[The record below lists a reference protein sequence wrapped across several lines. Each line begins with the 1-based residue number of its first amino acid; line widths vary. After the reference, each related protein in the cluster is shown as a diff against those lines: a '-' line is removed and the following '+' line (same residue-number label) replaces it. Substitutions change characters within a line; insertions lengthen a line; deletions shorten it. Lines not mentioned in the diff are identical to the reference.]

1 MPHEMQK
8 SLHPFLFYAKIAV
21 RKEDRCMKAE
31 YYSKIIEAL
40 IELIDEGVYIVDKNG
55 IGQYYNKAMAS
66 MEKVNMDDVL
76 GKKFHEAF
84 PDFHMGEST
93 MFQALTKKEPTLKKQ
108 QTYKNLY
115 GKEITTINSTIPII
129 VDGEAVAAV
138 EVAKDITDIRKMS
151 DKLLKLQENT
161 IEKAV
166 AAAVEN
172 GDALRPPSG
181 IRKYTFDDIY
191 GENPRFTEVVNRAKR
206 AAGNDASVFIYG
218 ETGTGKELFAQS
230 IHYGGPRKDKP
241 FLAQNCAAIP
251 ETLLEGILFGTT
263 KGSFTGAID
272 RAGLFEQANGGTLL
286 LDEISAMPY
295 ELQSKLLRVL
305 QENYVRRVGG
315 NKDIPVKVRIIA
327 TVNEPPEDLIRQG
340 MLRKDLYYR
349 LNVINISIP
358 ALRERPDD
366 IPVLAERFLE
376 KHNKRFQ
383 KELWMVS
390 DEAIK
395 KLQKYDYPGNVR
407 ELENIIEQTVSMA
420 DKEHVLTEKLLSMPE
435 TGKRVKRPEFD
446 YNADRPLD
454 EYLDAIEERIIKEA
468 LVAWD
473 GNITKAANALQIK
486 RQTLQHKL
494 KKYHVFDMK

>member
-1 MPHEMQK
+1 MN
-8 SLHPFLFYAKIAV
+8 
-21 RKEDRCMKAE
+21 AE

-40 IELIDEGVYIVDKNG
+40 IELIDEGVYIVDQDG
-55 IGQYYNKAMAS
+55 VGQYYNKAMAS

-93 MFQALTKKEPTLKKQ
+93 MFRALTKKEPTLKKQ

-129 VDGEAVAAV
+129 VDGQAVAAV

-151 DKLLKLQENT
+151 DTLLELQEGK
-161 IEKAV
+161 IEKNEEGTQNAQ
-166 AAAVEN
+166 A
-172 GDALRPPSG
+172 G
-181 IRKYTFDDIY
+181 IRRYTFSDIY
-191 GENPRFTEVVNRAKR
+191 GENESFRAAVNRAKR
-206 AAGNDASVFIYG
+206 AAANDASVFIYG

-295 ELQSKLLRVL
+295 DLQSKLLRVL

-315 NKDIPVKVRIIA
+315 NKDIPIRVRIIA
-327 TVNEPPEDLIRQG
+327 TVNEPPEELIQQG
-340 MLRKDLYYR
+340 KLRKDLYYR

-376 KHNKRFQ
+376 KHNKRFN

-390 DEAIK
+390 EEAIK

-420 DKEHVLTEKLLSMPE
+420 DKEHVLTEKLLSMPD
-435 TGKRVKRPEFD
+435 TGKRLKRPEFE

-454 EYLDAIEERIIKEA
+454 EYLDAIEERVIKEA

-473 GNITKAANALQIK
+473 GNITKAAQALQIK

-494 KKYHVFDMK
+494 KKYHIFDIK

>member
-1 MPHEMQK
+1 
-8 SLHPFLFYAKIAV
+8 
-21 RKEDRCMKAE
+21 MKAE

-40 IELIDEGVYIVDKNG
+40 IELIDEGVYIVDQDG
-55 IGQYYNKAMAS
+55 VGQYYNKAMAS

-93 MFQALTKKEPTLKKQ
+93 MFRALTKKEPTLKKQ

-129 VDGEAVAAV
+129 VDGQAVAAV

-151 DKLLKLQENT
+151 DTLLELQEGK
-161 IEKAV
+161 IEKSQ
-166 AAAVEN
+166 E
-172 GDALRPPSG
+172 DLQSPQTG
-181 IRKYTFDDIY
+181 IRRYTFSDIY
-191 GENPRFTEVVNRAKR
+191 GENESFRAAVNRAKR
-206 AAGNDASVFIYG
+206 AAANDASVFIYG

-295 ELQSKLLRVL
+295 DLQSKLLRVL

-315 NKDIPVKVRIIA
+315 NKDIPIRVRIIA
-327 TVNEPPEDLIRQG
+327 TVNEPPEELIQQG
-340 MLRKDLYYR
+340 KLRKDLYYR

-376 KHNKRFQ
+376 KHNKRFN

-390 DEAIK
+390 EEAIK

-420 DKEHVLTEKLLSMPE
+420 DKEHVLTEKLLSMPD
-435 TGKRVKRPEFD
+435 TGKRLKRPEFE

-454 EYLDAIEERIIKEA
+454 EYLDAIEERVIKEA

-473 GNITKAANALQIK
+473 GNITKAAQALQIK

-494 KKYHVFDMK
+494 KKYHIFDIK

>member
-1 MPHEMQK
+1 MN
-8 SLHPFLFYAKIAV
+8 
-21 RKEDRCMKAE
+21 AE
-31 YYSKIIEAL
+31 YYHRIIEAL
-40 IELIDEGVYIVDKNG
+40 IELIDEGVYIVDKEG
-55 IGQYYNKAMAS
+55 VGVYYNKAMAS
-66 MEKVNMDDVL
+66 MEKVNMDDIL

-93 MFQALTKKEPTLKKQ
+93 MFKALTKKESTLKKQ

-115 GKEITTINSTIPII
+115 GKEITTINSTIPVI

-138 EVAKDITDIRKMS
+138 EVAKDITDIRKMADNLLRLQE
-151 DKLLKLQENT
+151 DKL
-161 IEKAV
+161 EKNAHGSEEG
-166 AAAVEN
+166 AQAQSTSGGN
-172 GDALRPPSG
+172 GGIGG
-181 IRKYTFDDIY
+181 IRRYTFDDIY
-191 GENPRFTEVVNRAKR
+191 GENPKFKAAVERAKK
-206 AAGNDASVFIYG
+206 AAKNDASVFIYG

-230 IHYGGPRKDKP
+230 IHYGGPRNDKP

-251 ETLLEGILFGTT
+251 ESLLEGILFGTT
-263 KGSFTGAID
+263 KGSFTGAVD

-315 NKDIPVKVRIIA
+315 NKDIPIRVRIIA
-327 TVNEPPEDLIRQG
+327 TVNEPPETLIEQG
-340 MLRKDLYYR
+340 KLRKDLYYR

-358 ALRERPDD
+358 SLRERPDD

-376 KHNKRFQ
+376 KHNKRFE

-390 DEAIK
+390 DEAVK

-420 DKEHVLTEKLLSMPE
+420 EKEHVLTEKLLSMPE
-435 TGKRVKRPEFD
+435 TSKKAAIHDID
-446 YNADRPLD
+446 YDAEMPLD
-454 EYLDAIEERIIKEA
+454 EYLDTIEEKIIKAAMVES
-468 LVAWD
+468 D
-473 GNITKAANALQIK
+473 GNITRAAEALQIK

-494 KKYHVFDMK
+494 KKYHIFDIK

>member
-1 MPHEMQK
+1 M
-8 SLHPFLFYAKIAV
+8 
-21 RKEDRCMKAE
+21 REDAEKLAEFEGECGMKAE
-31 YYSKIIEAL
+31 YYHQIIEAL
-40 IELIDEGVYIVDKNG
+40 IELIDEGVYIVDSEG
-55 IGQYYNKAMAS
+55 IGIYYNKAMAS
-66 MEKVNMDDVL
+66 MEKVNMDDIL

-93 MFQALTKKEPTLKKQ
+93 MFKALTKKEATLKKQ

-115 GKEITTINSTIPII
+115 GKEITTINSTIPI
-129 VDGEAVAAV
+129 VADGEAVAAV
-138 EVAKDITDIRKMS
+138 EVAKDITDIRTMA
-151 DKLLKLQENT
+151 DKLMRLQEDT
-161 IEKAV
+161 IEKNG
-166 AAAVEN
+166 AAEPTNELLA
-172 GDALRPPSG
+172 GG
-181 IRKYTFDDIY
+181 IKRYTFDDIF
-191 GENPRFTEVVNRAKR
+191 GENPKFKAAVERAKK

-230 IHYGGPRKDKP
+230 IHYAGLRKDKP

-251 ETLLEGILFGTT
+251 ESLLEGILFGTT

-315 NKDIPVKVRIIA
+315 NKDIPIKVRIIA
-327 TVNEPPEDLIRQG
+327 TVNEPPETLIEQG
-340 MLRKDLYYR
+340 KLRKDLYYR

-358 ALRERPDD
+358 ALRERLDD
-366 IPVLAERFLE
+366 IQLLAERFLE
-376 KHNKRFQ
+376 KHNKRFE

-390 DEAIK
+390 DDAVK
-395 KLQKYDYPGNVR
+395 RLRKYDYPGNVR

-420 DKEHVLTEKLLSMPE
+420 EKEHVLTERLLSMPE
-435 TGKRVKRPEFD
+435 TGKRAVPNEID
-446 YNADRPLD
+446 YDAELPLN
-454 EYLDAIEERIIKEA
+454 EYIDTIEEKIIKAAMVEA
-468 LVAWD
+468 D
-473 GNITKAANALQIK
+473 GNITKAAEALQIK

-494 KKYHVFDMK
+494 KKYHTFNMR

>member
-1 MPHEMQK
+1 MN
-8 SLHPFLFYAKIAV
+8 
-21 RKEDRCMKAE
+21 AE

-40 IELIDEGVYIVDKNG
+40 IEFIDEGVYIVDQDG
-55 IGQYYNKAMAS
+55 VGQYYNKAMAS

-84 PDFHMGEST
+84 PDFRMGEST
-93 MFQALTKKEPTLKKQ
+93 MFRALTKKEPTLKKQ

-161 IEKAV
+161 IEKTD

-172 GDALRPPSG
+172 EDALRPPSG

-191 GENPRFTEVVNRAKR
+191 GENPKFKEVVNRAKR

-230 IHYGGPRKDKP
+230 IHYGGPRRDKP

-295 ELQSKLLRVL
+295 DLQSKLLRVL

-327 TVNEPPEDLIRQG
+327 TVNEPPEHLIQQG

-358 ALRERPDD
+358 ALRERLDD

-435 TGKRVKRPEFD
+435 TGRRVKRPEFD
-446 YNADRPLD
+446 YDADRPLD